1 MIDEQELVE
10 YDKQLNDLNE
20 RLEKRNEK
28 TKFIKG
34 KLEEN
39 AYDKKDME
47 SWIKTLDKLR
57 RESRMDIELKDD
69 ILNMLE
75 VEHFLESVDNLLIDE
90 GYFS

>member
-20 RLEKRNEK
+20 RLDKRNEK

-34 KLEEN
+34 NLEEN
-39 AYDKKDME
+39 TYGKKDME

-75 VEHFLESVDNLLIDE
+75 VEHFLAYGNGQNFDQE
-90 GYFS
+90 Y